1 MEYAEVKTILQAFR
15 MEGTLARIE
24 PLGNGLINDTFKIT
38 TQETDC
44 PVFKD
49 VELLQHNI
57 EVVTRHIRKKLE
69 AQGESDL
76 DRKVLRFVETAEG
89 KTYVTDDK
97 QRYWRLSVFIPRSKT
112 VESVTPES
120 SRFAGQAFGHFQA
133 MLVDVPE
140 TLGETIPDFHNMG
153 FRLQQLKEAV
163 EADVRGRVAEAQPLL
178 DTIEKHAEE
187 MCFAERLHQAGKLPK
202 RLCHCDTKVN
212 NMLFDEDGTV
222 LCVIDLDT
230 VMPSYVFS
238 DFGDFMRTAANFTT
252 EEDADLT
259 HVGFNMEIFK
269 AFAEGYLETAGTFLT
284 DVEIRYLPWATAM
297 FPFMQAVRFLADYLN
312 GDTYYKTQYPE
323 HNLNRAKNQLTLFE
337 DVMEKMPAMEAFMS

>member
-1 MEYAEVKTILQAFR
+1 
-15 MEGTLARIE
+15 
-24 PLGNGLINDTFKIT
+24 
-38 TQETDC
+38 
-44 PVFKD
+44 
-49 VELLQHNI
+49 
-57 EVVTRHIRKKLE
+57 
-69 AQGESDL
+69 
-76 DRKVLRFVETAEG
+76 
-89 KTYVTDDK
+89 
-97 QRYWRLSVFIPRSKT
+97 
-112 VESVTPES
+112 
-120 SRFAGQAFGHFQA
+120 
-133 MLVDVPE
+133 
-140 TLGETIPDFHNMG
+140 
-153 FRLQQLKEAV
+153 
-163 EADVRGRVAEAQPLL
+163 
-178 DTIEKHAEE
+178 
-187 MCFAERLHQAGKLPK
+187 
-202 RLCHCDTKVN
+202 
-212 NMLFDEDGTV
+212 MLFDEDGTV

-284 DVEIRYLPWATAM
+284 DVEIRYLPWAAAM